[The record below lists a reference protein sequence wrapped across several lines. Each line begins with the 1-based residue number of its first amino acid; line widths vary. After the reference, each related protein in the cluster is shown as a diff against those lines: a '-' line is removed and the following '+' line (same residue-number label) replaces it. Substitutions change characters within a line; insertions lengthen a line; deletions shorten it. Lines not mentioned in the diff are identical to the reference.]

1 LRERLRE
8 LAATRRRFGYRRLKI
23 LLQREGF
30 AVNHKRVYRL
40 CVEEKLGLRR
50 KRGRQR
56 MPTTAARVP
65 LKLPLR
71 PDEVWTM
78 DFTQDA
84 FASGR
89 KFRTLN
95 LMDGF
100 TRYAPRIEVD
110 TSLPGPRVV
119 RVLEELKRRGRKP
132 EAIVIDNGTEFTSQ
146 VVDQWAYENQVQLHF
161 ITPGRP
167 MENGFIESFNG
178 KFRDECLNENW
189 FLDLADA
196 REKIETWRCD
206 YNQVRPHSAL
216 GYLTPEEFA
225 KSWAATGYGKDA
237 GRSPLGKRF
246 AFPTFPQPRRRRER
260 SYDSCVRELKPGE
273 SLIIPGLKMGGRSQK
288 ASYRSS
294 AERMQF
300 PLLLLHANYLRKAG
314 KTWSVHERTEQRESE
329 VIQDVGG
336 KIPVESLVR
345 IAARMPARVKFRYR
359 NIGVSESRPGPAAHV
374 EIPIRTDRIIGLE
387 ISDSSC
393 EIRPV
398 KNRLMADISVQQLC
412 KVERTVIH
420 RSGFR
425 PAAISDDL
433 RVPVDHVALIRVRCG
448 QHGSKNPAV
457 KQLVVPAQK
466 IQPFAARPD
475 HSFVHCVINAV
486 VALPIQADCKVG
498 VGLLEPLDCA
508 GSIII
513 RRAVLHDDLVVHEGL
528 DCDALQASLNRA
540 GGVECRYDDR

>member
-1 LRERLRE
+1 MQRQAVGVMRSEAAVSERRACGLVKVHRATCRYRRRRGEDPRLRERLRE

-23 LLQREGF
+23 LLKREGF

-40 CVEEKLGLRR
+40 YVEEKLGLRR
-50 KRGRQR
+50 KRGRRR

-65 LKLPLR
+65 LKLPGR

-100 TRYAPRIEVD
+100 TRDAPRIEVD
-110 TSLPGPRVV
+110 TSLPGQRVV

-225 KSWAATGYGKDA
+225 KSWAATGRGKDA
-237 GRSPLGKRF
+237 GGARL
-246 AFPTFPQPRRRRER
+246 EN
-260 SYDSCVRELKPGE
+260 
-273 SLIIPGLKMGGRSQK
+273 
-288 ASYRSS
+288 ASR
-294 AERMQF
+294 F
-300 PLLLLHANYLRKAG
+300 PLSHNPDG
-314 KTWSVHERTEQRESE
+314 CQR
-329 VIQDVGG
+329 
-336 KIPVESLVR
+336 
-345 IAARMPARVKFRYR
+345 
-359 NIGVSESRPGPAAHV
+359 
-374 EIPIRTDRIIGLE
+374 
-387 ISDSSC
+387 
-393 EIRPV
+393 
-398 KNRLMADISVQQLC
+398 
-412 KVERTVIH
+412 
-420 RSGFR
+420 
-425 PAAISDDL
+425 
-433 RVPVDHVALIRVRCG
+433 
-448 QHGSKNPAV
+448 
-457 KQLVVPAQK
+457 VVTT
-466 IQPFAARPD
+466 
-475 HSFVHCVINAV
+475 
-486 VALPIQADCKVG
+486 
-498 VGLLEPLDCA
+498 
-508 GSIII
+508 
-513 RRAVLHDDLVVHEGL
+513 AVLENPNPEKVSLSL
-528 DCDALQASLNRA
+528 D
-540 GGVECRYDDR
+540 

>member
-1 LRERLRE
+1 MQRQAVGVMRSEAAVSERRACGLVKAHRATCRYRRRRVEDPRLRERLRE

-23 LLQREGF
+23 LLKREGF

-40 CVEEKLGLRR
+40 YVEEKLGLRR
-50 KRGRQR
+50 KRGRRR

-65 LKLPLR
+65 LKLPVR

-110 TSLPGPRVV
+110 TSLPGQRVV

-216 GYLTPEEFA
+216 GYLTPAEFA
-225 KSWAATGYGKDA
+225 QRSAASSGCARMAPPDEAASSGGESVDCRCSVGEPKT
-237 GRSPLGKRF
+237 
-246 AFPTFPQPRRRRER
+246 
-260 SYDSCVRELKPGE
+260 GE
-273 SLIIPGLKMGGRSQK
+273 SLIIPGLKMGGRSESNRFSRVSVQNSLLVPETEQDREYWRLSFFLPSRISSFPSPIVPK
-288 ASYRSS
+288 SCVIRAPRRGHPQREEQRLQPEEVSRCFRSAHRLWYLRSS
-294 AERMQF
+294 
-300 PLLLLHANYLRKAG
+300 H
-314 KTWSVHERTEQRESE
+314 
-329 VIQDVGG
+329 
-336 KIPVESLVR
+336 
-345 IAARMPARVKFRYR
+345 
-359 NIGVSESRPGPAAHV
+359 
-374 EIPIRTDRIIGLE
+374 
-387 ISDSSC
+387 
-393 EIRPV
+393 
-398 KNRLMADISVQQLC
+398 
-412 KVERTVIH
+412 
-420 RSGFR
+420 
-425 PAAISDDL
+425 
-433 RVPVDHVALIRVRCG
+433 
-448 QHGSKNPAV
+448 HGSLYEEPVRRRKTFLGREAR
-457 KQLVVPAQK
+457 LLPAQ
-466 IQPFAARPD
+466 
-475 HSFVHCVINAV
+475 
-486 VALPIQADCKVG
+486 
-498 VGLLEPLDCA
+498 
-508 GSIII
+508 
-513 RRAVLHDDLVVHEGL
+513 
-528 DCDALQASLNRA
+528 
-540 GGVECRYDDR
+540 